1 MTYDTIVSNMAG
13 ELRSALAEKGFCHRI
28 GIPRL
33 INQELL
39 KPTGK
44 PRLANTSFGYQV
56 SMNFHIHLSSKRRAY
71 LLQEVDK
78 IQQSFRKTLGN
89 RCSVKS

>member
-56 SMNFHIHLSSKRRAY
+56 SMNSHIQVNVERIYHKKLIKYRNHSGE
-71 LLQEVDK
+71 LLTTD
-78 IQQSFRKTLGN
+78 SH
-89 RCSVKS
+89 